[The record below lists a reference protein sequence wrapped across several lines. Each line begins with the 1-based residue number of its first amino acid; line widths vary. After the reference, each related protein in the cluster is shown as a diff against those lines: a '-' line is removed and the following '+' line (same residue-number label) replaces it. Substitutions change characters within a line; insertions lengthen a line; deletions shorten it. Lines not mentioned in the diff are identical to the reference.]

1 MARNTRRKAAEVQP
15 EALEIDG
22 IPTAAGLVRRGLA
35 HRRTDR
41 HGRTYIRIDDEG
53 HRLIG
58 EAMRHRVAED
68 RRRGAEHTVKG
79 KVYPDE

>member
-1 MARNTRRKAAEVQP
+1 MARKARAEVQP
-15 EALEIDG
+15 EVLEIDG
-22 IPTAAGLVRRGLA
+22 IPTAAGLARLGLA
-35 HRRTDR
+35 QRRTDR
-41 HGRTYIRIDDEG
+41 HGRAYIRVSDEG

-58 EAMRHRVAED
+58 EAMRRRVAED